1 MRYYMSYLEAQAV
14 STFDP
19 TGNWHPKEEE
29 TTQPPTSP
37 RNCNY
42 KNLQAVKTAQ
52 DENGEEGSEKQKK
65 NLMGNERGKSTEKEK
80 KGVNTQKKRE
90 LWQFT
95 SRMPSRSDV
104 ENLAPALETKS
115 PVGLRLRGKAKR
127 EGEMSCSFGWPQN
140 KDLPSHMCCH
150 G

>member
-19 TGNWHPKEEE
+19 KGNWHPKEEE

-80 KGVNTQKKRE
+80 KGVNTQKRALAVYKQNAFQERCRKFGTSTWNKIPSGTETERKGKERGRDE
-90 LWQFT
+90 L
-95 SRMPSRSDV
+95 
-104 ENLAPALETKS
+104 
-115 PVGLRLRGKAKR
+115 
-127 EGEMSCSFGWPQN
+127 
-140 KDLPSHMCCH
+140 
-150 G
+150 